1 MFHEGPSTSIRSM
14 VRAYRRNPT
23 EAERI
28 LWSALRG
35 RKLRELRFRRQHPI
49 SGYIVDF
56 YCAEAKLAIEIDGSV
71 HEGAAARARDAART
85 ATLEACGIRV
95 IRFTNDDVVRQ
106 LPLLLD
112 AIARQAAG

>member
-1 MFHEGPSTSIRSM
+1 MFYAGPSTSIRSV

-28 LWSALRG
+28 LWAALRG
-35 RKLRELRFRRQHPI
+35 RKLRDLRFRRQHPI
-49 SGYIVDF
+49 AGYIVDF

-71 HEGAAARARDAART
+71 HEGTAARARDAART
-85 ATLEACGIRV
+85 ATLEAYGVRV

-112 AIARQAAG
+112 AIARQVFG